1 MVILVLWTTLL
12 CSLNLC
18 MNMDWSCSEL
28 IHSVSRGVFSD
39 VDVKLFMDES
49 TIGIAVGTIQVL
61 RNSKAL
67 MKV

>member
-1 MVILVLWTTLL
+1 
-12 CSLNLC
+12 